1 MVFIYHRLL
10 RPSVFQPEIIPRF
23 IRELYYKLRRKVLP
37 QVSFKAEASG
47 PSMLTLFPGP
57 QMKAL
62 LNDVETVSQDHMNH
76 YVFVN
81 YDKSY
86 GNYLVDSDGNTL
98 LDFFGSI
105 SSMPLGYNHP
115 DLISMTHDPKYP
127 NYFVNRADLNNYYDS
142 DLVNLLNQ
150 SVYGIKPVGLDKVLL
165 TCGCGSSA
173 NELAYKISMLR
184 RSDKNVNV
192 RQTNVADL
200 ANSENL
206 SILSFHHGFH
216 GRLGG
221 TLATTRSKYIH
232 KLGFSSFNWPVAPF
246 PEIKYPLDQFHDEN
260 VKEEDR
266 CLEALDGILR
276 CQKNIAAMILEP
288 AQAEGGDNWFS
299 PRYFRAVRQLASQ
312 YNVDFIVDEVQTGM
326 ATGRYWAHE
335 DFQLESPPDMV
346 TFSKKFQVSGIYLRN
361 QVIPNNLSADFCGEG
376 CVDLFRL
383 KSLATI
389 NKVITRDNLFERSNN
404 AGKRFINFFEETV
417 KWNKNFSDVRGR
429 GSFLAFNL
437 KDTDTRDK
445 FVSFARNRGIFI
457 SGCGSRSIRL
467 RPSLILQPSQY
478 QYLYNVLNN
487 FHP

>member
-47 PSMLTLFPGP
+47 PSMLTSFPGP

-206 SILSFHHGFH
+206 SILSFHHGFQ
-216 GRLGG
+216 
-221 TLATTRSKYIH
+221 
-232 KLGFSSFNWPVAPF
+232 
-246 PEIKYPLDQFHDEN
+246 YPLDQFHDEN